1 MRTAHLLAVGAI
13 AFASAATAGERWP
26 RAEAQL
32 RQVFDTLAQG
42 RLNAALGEAD
52 RLVARYPNF
61 RLAHLVRGDLL
72 LARTQ
77 PIAGLG
83 NGVPGVGEELEE
95 LRAEAAA
102 RLRAA
107 RESPPPHSVPRHL
120 LQLAPAQRHAIVV
133 DASRSRVYVYE
144 NAGGVPRLVESY
156 YSTLGK
162 QGVAKEREGDQKTPI
177 GVYHVTS
184 RIPGR
189 KLPDL
194 YGWGAFPLS
203 YPNEWDRLQGRT
215 GYGIWIHGVP
225 SDTYVRAP
233 RASDG
238 CIVLANAEIEQLA
251 RLVQP
256 GLTPVIV
263 AERADWVPRKA
274 WRTERD
280 ALLRALD
287 AWRAD
292 WESRDST
299 RYLAHYAAGF
309 RSDGMN
315 FERWRAHKRRVNAG
329 KSWIRVSLS
338 NVSAF
343 LDPGAQPLMVVT
355 FDQDYRS
362 SDFAGRSR
370 KRQYWVREGG
380 RWKIAYEATV
390 GRPVTR
396 LPESFPRAGARATA
410 PPGDSFAV
418 GTSGKEF
425 DVREEFRR

>member
-1 MRTAHLLAVGAI
+1 MRITPIFLVAATV
-13 AFASAATAGERWP
+13 FPSAATAGQHTP

-42 RLNAALGEAD
+42 RLSDALSEAD
-52 RLVARYPNF
+52 RLVAAYPNF
-61 RLAHLVRGDLL
+61 RLAHLLRGDLL
-72 LARTQ
+72 LARAQ

-83 NGVPGVGEELEE
+83 EGAQGERDRLEE
-95 LRAEAAA
+95 LRAEAAL
-102 RLRAA
+102 RLRAVN
-107 RESPPPHSVPRHL
+107 ELPPANSVPRHL
-120 LQLAPAQRHAIVV
+120 LELAPAQRHAIVV

-144 NAGGVPRLVESY
+144 NVDGVPRLVENY

-162 QGVAKEREGDQKTPI
+162 RGIEKVREGDQKTPI

-184 RIPGR
+184 SISGR

-225 SDTYVRAP
+225 SDTYARAP
-233 RASDG
+233 QASDG
-238 CIVLANAEIEQLA
+238 CVALANAEIEQLA

-256 GLTPVIV
+256 GLTPVII
-263 AERADWVPRKA
+263 AKRADWVPLA
-274 WRTERD
+274 TWRTERD
-280 ALLRALD
+280 AFLRALHV
-287 AWRAD
+287 WRAD
-292 WESRDST
+292 WESRDSE
-299 RYLAHYAAGF
+299 RYLAHYATGF

-315 FERWRAHKRRVNAG
+315 LERWRAYKRRVNAG
-329 KSWIRVSLS
+329 KFWIKVSLS

-362 SDFAGRSR
+362 SNLAQKAR
-370 KRQYWVREGG
+370 KRQYWVQEGG
-380 RWKIAYEATV
+380 RWKIAYEAAV
-390 GRPVTR
+390 GRPVLR
-396 LPESFPRAGARATA
+396 LPESFPRAA
-410 PPGDSFAV
+410 S
-418 GTSGKEF
+418 
-425 DVREEFRR
+425 RR

>member
-1 MRTAHLLAVGAI
+1 MALLFLAGAL
-13 AFASAATAGERWP
+13 AFAPAAARQHP
-26 RAEAQL
+26 LRAEEQL
-32 RQVFDTLAQG
+32 RRVFDTLAQG
-42 RLNAALGEAD
+42 RLNEAIREAD
-52 RLVARYPNF
+52 RLVASHPNF

-72 LARTQ
+72 LARAQ
-77 PIAGLG
+77 AIDGLG
-83 NGVPGVGEELEE
+83 NGATGAGDQLEE

-107 RESPPPHSVPRHL
+107 KESPSADSVPRHL

-144 NAGGVPRLVESY
+144 NAGGTPRLVDSY

-162 QGVAKEREGDQKTPI
+162 RGIEKQREGDQKTPI

-184 RIPGR
+184 SIPGR

-225 SDTYVRAP
+225 SDTYARAP
-233 RASDG
+233 QASDG
-238 CIVLANAEIEQLA
+238 CIALANAEIEQLA

-263 AERADWVPRKA
+263 AKSADWVPQKA
-274 WRTERD
+274 WRAERD
-280 ALLRALD
+280 AFLGALH
-287 AWRAD
+287 AWRED
-292 WESRDST
+292 WESRDGE
-299 RYLAHYAAGF
+299 RYLSHYAAAF

-315 FERWRAHKRRVNAG
+315 LERWRAHKRRVNAG
-329 KSWIRVSLS
+329 KSWIKVSLS

-343 LDPGAQPLMVVT
+343 LDPGPQPLMVVT

-362 SDFAGRSR
+362 SNLSQKAR
-370 KRQYWVREGG
+370 KRQYWVQDAG
-380 RWKIAYEATV
+380 RWKIAYEAAV
-390 GRPVTR
+390 GRPVLV
-396 LPESFPRAGARATA
+396 LPESFPRAAAQRA
-410 PPGDSFAV
+410 GQ
-418 GTSGKEF
+418 
-425 DVREEFRR
+425 

>member
-1 MRTAHLLAVGAI
+1 MRTAHLFLVGAI
-13 AFASAATAGERWP
+13 MFASAATAGQHTP

-42 RLNAALGEAD
+42 RLNDALGEAD
-52 RLVARYPNF
+52 RLVASYPNF
-61 RLAHLVRGDLL
+61 RLAHLLRGDLL
-72 LARTQ
+72 LARAQ

-83 NGVPGVGEELEE
+83 NGAPGARERLDE

-107 RESPPPHSVPRHL
+107 KDLPPPDSVPRHL

-144 NAGGVPRLVESY
+144 NAGGVPRLVEDY

-162 QGVAKEREGDQKTPI
+162 RGIEKVREGDQKTPI

-184 RIPGR
+184 SIPGR

-194 YGWGAFPLS
+194 YGWGAFPLN
-203 YPNEWDRLQGRT
+203 YPTNGT
-215 GYGIWIHGVP
+215 GCTAAPGMASGFMACP
-225 SDTYVRAP
+225 PTPTRAP
-233 RASDG
+233 QASDG
-238 CIVLANAEIEQLA
+238 CIALANAEIGQLA
-251 RLVQP
+251 KLMQP
-256 GLTPVIV
+256 GLTPVII
-263 AERADWVPRKA
+263 AKRADWVPLEA

-280 ALLRALD
+280 AFLRALH

-292 WESRDST
+292 WESRDSE
-299 RYLAHYAAGF
+299 RYLAHYATGF

-315 FERWRAHKRRVNAG
+315 LERWRAHKRRVNAG
-329 KSWIRVSLS
+329 KSWIKVSVS

-362 SDFAGRSR
+362 SNLAQKAR
-370 KRQYWVREGG
+370 KRQYWVQEGG
-380 RWKIAYEATV
+380 RWRIAYEAAV
-390 GRPVTR
+390 GRPVLL
-396 LPESFPRAGARATA
+396 LPESFPRAGAK
-410 PPGDSFAV
+410 
-418 GTSGKEF
+418 SG
-425 DVREEFRR
+425 

>member
-1 MRTAHLLAVGAI
+1 MRIPHLLLVVAI
-13 AFASAATAGERWP
+13 VFASAATAGQHTP

-42 RLNAALGEAD
+42 RLNDALAEAD
-52 RLVARYPNF
+52 RLVAAYPNF

-72 LARTQ
+72 LARAQ

-83 NGVPGVGEELEE
+83 NAASGARERIDE
-95 LRAEAAA
+95 LRAEAVA

-107 RESPPPHSVPRHL
+107 KESPPPHSVPRHL

-144 NAGGVPRLVESY
+144 NAGGVPRLVEDY

-162 QGVAKEREGDQKTPI
+162 RGIEKVREGDQKTPI

-184 RIPGR
+184 SIPGR

-215 GYGIWIHGVP
+215 GYGIWIHGAP
-225 SDTYVRAP
+225 SDTYARAP
-233 RASDG
+233 QASDG
-238 CIVLANAEIEQLA
+238 CVVLANAEIEQLA
-251 RLVQP
+251 KRVQP
-256 GLTPVIV
+256 GLTPVII
-263 AERADWVPRKA
+263 AKRTDWVPLEA

-280 ALLRALD
+280 AFLRALH

-292 WESRDST
+292 WESRDSE
-299 RYLAHYAAGF
+299 RYLAHYATSF

-315 FERWRAHKRRVNAG
+315 LERWRAHKRRVNAG
-329 KSWIRVSLS
+329 KSWITVSLS
-338 NVSAF
+338 NVGAF

-362 SDFAGRSR
+362 SNLVQKAR
-370 KRQYWVREGG
+370 KRQYWVQEGG
-380 RWKIAYEATV
+380 RWKIAYEAPV
-390 GRPVTR
+390 GRPVLL
-396 LPESFPRAGARATA
+396 LPESFRRAGEKQRKQAIGLDR
-410 PPGDSFAV
+410 GH
-418 GTSGKEF
+418 
-425 DVREEFRR
+425 